1 MENIHVLTKVTVG
14 LTLANKVVERT
25 VLLRNIPTKGL
36 VNIRK
41 ILGSWINY

>member
-25 VLLRNIPTKGL
+25 ISLRNIPTKGL

-41 ILGSWINY
+41 ILGS